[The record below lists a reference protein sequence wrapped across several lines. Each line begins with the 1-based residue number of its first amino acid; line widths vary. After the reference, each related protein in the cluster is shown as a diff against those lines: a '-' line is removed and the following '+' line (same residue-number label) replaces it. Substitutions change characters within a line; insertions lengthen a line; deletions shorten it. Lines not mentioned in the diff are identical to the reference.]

1 METIKFCLRTAYELG
16 YRKHPEEVMKSLD
29 IKILKWQCEP
39 IADAIFMQVENLP
52 STLPEFITLSKY
64 TFD

>member
-1 METIKFCLRTAYELG
+1 METIRFDLRYAHEDGYNEHPQKVMESLG
-16 YRKHPEEVMKSLD
+16 
-29 IKILKWQCEP
+29 IKILKWQGEP

-52 STLPEFITLSKY
+52 DTLPKFITLSKY